1 MRRLVFLFALFLG
14 APLSAAA
21 LEVVATTPNM
31 GMLAR
36 TVGGS
41 YVNVAVLAPGDRDVH
56 FLEARPSMMV
66 ALRRAD
72 LVVAVGAELEGGWL
86 PAAIRGAANP
96 QLLPPRDGYFEAAG
110 TVPLLDEGVAADRG
124 QGDVHPAG
132 NPHIYL
138 DPLRM
143 AAAGEAL
150 AERMARL
157 APANADAFRENAR
170 AFAERMARETA
181 EWRER
186 VRGAPGALLYHKDAD
201 YLMARL
207 DVPIL
212 GYLEPLPGIPPTA
225 RHIQRLV
232 TELAG
237 REGVAFHMG
246 HEPARGP
253 ERVARELGWQAF
265 RMRNNV
271 PENGTVDDYVA
282 LIESWVERLEGN

>member
-181 EWRER
+181 AWRER